1 MNGIQDT
8 VLNGSLVAALPLAL
22 LAGLVSF
29 LSPCVLPLV
38 PGYLS
43 YITGLTG
50 ADLAEEERGG
60 RGKRRAV
67 FGALLFVGGFSVVF
81 VSAGAAFGAA
91 GSFFADYAKVITR
104 VLGVVTIVLGLAFMG
119 AMRRIPFFSR
129 EFKLHKLPATGLAG
143 APLLGVLFGVGWTPC
158 AGPTL
163 TAVNSLAYST
173 GTAGRGAVL
182 SLAYCVGLGLPF
194 VFAALAFE
202 RSMAMF
208 AVVKRHYA
216 LVTRV
221 GGAFLVVIGVLLV
234 TGVWDRIVAYIQVW
248 VGGFRTIV

>member
-8 VLNGSLVAALPLAL
+8 VLNGSLLAALPLAL

-50 ADLAEEERGG
+50 ADLAEEEAGG
-60 RGKRRAV
+60 RAKRRAMI
-67 FGALLFVGGFSVVF
+67 GALLFVGGFSVVF

-91 GSFFADYAKVITR
+91 GSFFAEYATVITR

-119 AMRRIPFFSR
+119 AMRRVPFLSR
-129 EFKLHKLPATGLAG
+129 EFKIHKLPATGLAG

-182 SLAYCVGLGLPF
+182 SLAYCLGLGLPF
-194 VFAALAFE
+194 VLAALAFE
-202 RSMAMF
+202 RSMSMF

-216 LVTRV
+216 LVTRI
-221 GGAFLVVIGVLLV
+221 GGAFLVVIGLLLV
-234 TGVWDRIVAYIQVW
+234 TGVWDRIVAYMQVW
-248 VGGFRTIV
+248 VGGFETVV